1 MPTEQPE
8 VPSQSLEAV
17 EKGSLSSEDAG
28 LVSLLTEQGDKT
40 AGEPSAVLGVVS
52 VTFPAWKATYDA
64 TTLIYYGR
72 FVMLYLFLLN
82 ELFLEQKPF

>member
-8 VPSQSLEAV
+8 VPSQSLEAI

-40 AGEPSAVLGVVS
+40 AGEPSAVLGV
-52 VTFPAWKATYDA
+52 
-64 TTLIYYGR
+64 
-72 FVMLYLFLLN
+72 
-82 ELFLEQKPF
+82 